1 MLSEAKM
8 IQKLEEYGV
17 RFRAAVDRKDW
28 GVAHSLYNIAHEVAV
43 FAELDDA
50 VLKKLFGDW
59 DSDDGTDT
67 NTALDNGIFTRAE
80 VAEVN
85 LQCCIKRNMAYEDME
100 CHRLGKPVMYYG
112 DVDYCARCR
121 DKKRAARRWS
131 DSMLG

>member
-28 GVAHSLYNIAHEVAV
+28 GVAHNLYNIAHEVAV

-59 DSDDGTDT
+59 DSDDDSWDSGGTDW
-67 NTALDNGIFTRAE
+67 D
-80 VAEVN
+80 
-85 LQCCIKRNMAYEDME
+85 
-100 CHRLGKPVMYYG
+100 
-112 DVDYCARCR
+112 
-121 DKKRAARRWS
+121 S
-131 DSMLG
+131 DW